1 MYSGLSF
8 RTTISSLCLT
18 SCLSCLFH
26 FYPPHCFH
34 PFRLFK
40 EPFLKH
46 AVYITVVTFTLSSL
60 LFHCPL
66 CRGNPGQ
73 RNVVHYVAGLQA
85 SILDFCAGM
94 LHLESYLYATS
105 IEVSLPDDT
114 SLFMLVL
121 LIGAPHPWIFR
132 FILTS
137 FKVKFKGFCFF

>member
-8 RTTISSLCLT
+8 STTVSSLCLT
-18 SCLSCLFH
+18 SCLLCLFN

-73 RNVVHYVAGLQA
+73 RNVIHYLAGLQV

-94 LHLESYLYATS
+94 LAWSWKFLVCHISRGPITWWYQSFHAS
-105 IEVSLPDDT
+105 ASDRCST
-114 SLFMLVL
+114 SLDLWVHFDKLQGEV
-121 LIGAPHPWIFR
+121 
-132 FILTS
+132 
-137 FKVKFKGFCFF
+137 